1 MMTPSMETNLF
12 QHSAD
17 WTLFFSTFAVIFL
30 AELPDKTAVA
40 ILLMA
45 AQRHPW
51 GVWVGVCLAY
61 VVQNC
66 VAILFGGLLALLP
79 PHWIHMGSGLLF
91 LLFAALMWM
100 KKEEKGKAPQLST
113 HAHFAKTIGTAFI
126 VIFIAEWG
134 DLTQIATAALVA
146 KTKHTATIFLASTSA
161 LFAASGILVYIGHRA
176 KKVIHP
182 QLLQKIAAVAF
193 AIVGILLLSG
203 FWDK

>member
-1 MMTPSMETNLF
+1 MIPSMEPNLF
-12 QHSAD
+12 QHGAD
-17 WTLFFSTFAVIFL
+17 WALFFSTFLVIFL

-51 GVWVGVCLAY
+51 GVWAGVCLAY

-66 VAILFGGLLALLP
+66 VAILFGGILALLP
-79 PHWIHMGSGLLF
+79 PHWIHVGSGLLF
-91 LLFAALMWM
+91 LLFAILMWI
-100 KKEEKGKAPQLST
+100 KKEEKGSAPHLST
-113 HAHFAKTIGTAFI
+113 HAHFSKTVATAFA

-134 DLTQIATAALVA
+134 DMTQLATAALMA
-146 KTKHTATIFLASTSA
+146 KTKHPLTIFLASTSA
-161 LFAASGILVYIGHRA
+161 LFAASGILVYIGHKA
-176 KKVIHP
+176 KKVIQP

-193 AIVGILLLSG
+193 GIVGILLLSG